1 MISGVYHHCRH
12 VAYCPYCVH
21 SVQQLLQVCLQA
33 TKYLN
38 NPLTPFLFLLPFP
51 LLPELLSSFLTSPF
65 LFFSSSLLSHLGSS
79 LISFHPFM
87 FFFCLLSSHLWGL
100 VAFLYFP
107 FIFYH
112 FFIFYLTSSLSSSLL
127 PFFILLVFPF
137 FLSFPSLLYAPP
149 HPPFSAGLLISHR
162 GEVCRHTEGQGAAA
176 SAAAAGA
183 ADAAAQQ
190 CDHLGEPDGPGRPH
204 PAVSGCKERRRAAHL
219 HHLLHNPLL
228 QPRGQH
234 SSSQCPQTR
243 TI

>member
-1 MISGVYHHCRH
+1 MISGVNHHCRH

-21 SVQQLLQVCLQA
+21 AVQQLLQVCLQA

-51 LLPELLSSFLTSPF
+51 
-65 LFFSSSLLSHLGSS
+65 
-79 LISFHPFM
+79 
-87 FFFCLLSSHLWGL
+87 L

-137 FLSFPSLLYAPP
+137 FLSFPPLLYAPP
-149 HPPFSAGLLISHR
+149 HPPISAGLLISHR